1 MKSSILDVWLG
12 SEYIT
17 ASFFAGTFYM
27 VLGKKVYRKK
37 LGEISNEFLQMFS
50 ENSSNIIVF
59 TKKKYLGITKS
70 ICEFAQ

>member
-1 MKSSILDVWLG
+1 
-12 SEYIT
+12 
-17 ASFFAGTFYM
+17 M

-59 TKKKYLGITKS
+59 TKKS
-70 ICEFAQ
+70 IYELLKAFVNLHILICAFAQ